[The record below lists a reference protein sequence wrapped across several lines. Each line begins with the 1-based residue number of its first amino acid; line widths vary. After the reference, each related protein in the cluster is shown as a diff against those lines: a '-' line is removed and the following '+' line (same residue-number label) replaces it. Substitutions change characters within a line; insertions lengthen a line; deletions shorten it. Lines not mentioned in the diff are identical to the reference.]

1 MVPIAMVIGYAR
13 VSTVDQNPEL
23 QLDALRRAGC
33 ERIYTDREGGR
44 SPRRPQLETALEVL
58 RSGDVLVVW
67 ALDRLARSL
76 TELIRLGTGLD
87 RRGVELRSL
96 KEGIDTTTA
105 AGRFAYQIWGAMAEF
120 EAARNSERSKA
131 AAAAAK
137 RNGRRWGKPRMFA
150 DPEKVRTAK
159 ALLRD
164 GSLSKRAVAR
174 RLGCHPVTLY
184 RWFPGGDPD
193 AFRDP
198 YEIPAERPAERE
210 RAA

>member
-1 MVPIAMVIGYAR
+1 MVIGYAR
-13 VSTVDQNPEL
+13 VSTADQHPEL
-23 QLDALRRAGC
+23 QHDALRRAGC
-33 ERIYTDREGGR
+33 ERIYTDRTTGQAD
-44 SPRRPQLETALEVL
+44 RRPQLDTALEVL
-58 RSGDVLVVW
+58 REDDVLVVW

-76 TELIRLGTGLD
+76 SHLIRLGTEFG

-120 EAARNSERSKA
+120 EAARNSERGRA

-137 RNGRRWGKPRMFA
+137 RRGRRWGKPRAFS
-150 DPEKVRTAK
+150 DPERVRTAK

-164 GSLSKRAVAR
+164 DTLSRMAVAR
-174 RLGCHPVTLY
+174 RLGCHIGTLY
-184 RWFPGGDPD
+184 KWFPGGDPD

-198 YEIPAERPAERE
+198 YEIPDGRE
-210 RAA
+210 KAA